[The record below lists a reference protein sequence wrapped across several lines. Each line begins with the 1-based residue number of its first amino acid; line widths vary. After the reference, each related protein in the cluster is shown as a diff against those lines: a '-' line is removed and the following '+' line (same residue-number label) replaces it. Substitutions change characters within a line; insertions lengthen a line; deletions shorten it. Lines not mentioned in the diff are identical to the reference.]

1 MKLKESLPEIK
12 KGITSLIICEGK
24 ITRLGR
30 VRRTIELLLE
40 MGAEVS
46 SLSDQVSTEYPLAQ
60 QILLPQMSVSMS
72 ARISRVFLK
81 IIRRI
86 IPSFRIQLA
95 ITKRINGYTTDILKD
110 HQGWDIVIVEHI
122 DFLPLACELKRKKKT
137 KKIFFDIRDFYPR
150 EFEKYPMFLLLE
162 AKYRKAVFKHLLR
175 ECDEV
180 ATVSYG
186 LVEAL
191 QQEYGTRA
199 RLLRSIPSYEEM
211 SVKQVSEGLI
221 RLVHHGSANS
231 DRLLGEMIDLVKK
244 LDKRFTLDL
253 YLVGDKKDV
262 GKLKMIAGDSK
273 VIRFHDPVPFD
284 QLISTLNQYDAG
296 FFFFVPTTF
305 NIKYGLPNKLFE
317 IIQARLMVITSPL
330 QDIARVVNEHACGL
344 VLPSFDYNEAI
355 PFINAITAEDIMAA
369 KYASDA
375 AARILCFEEEKK
387 VLQTILSN

>member
-1 MKLKESLPEIK
+1 M
-12 KGITSLIICEGK
+12 TSLIICEGK

-40 MGAEVS
+40 MGAEIS
-46 SLSDQVSTEYPLAQ
+46 SLSDQLSTEYPLAQ
-60 QILLPQMSVSMS
+60 QMLLPQMSASMS
-72 ARISRVFLK
+72 ARISRIFLK

-86 IPSFRIQLA
+86 VPSFRIQVA
-95 ITKRINGYTTDILKD
+95 ITKCINGYTTDILNDDK
-110 HQGWDIVIVEHI
+110 GWDIVIVEHI
-122 DFLPLACELKRKKKT
+122 DFLPLACELKRKKKV

-162 AKYRKAVFKHLLR
+162 AKYRRAVFRHLLQ

-191 QQEYGTRA
+191 QQEYGKYA
-199 RLLRSIPSYEEM
+199 HLLRSIPSYEEM
-211 SVKQVSEGLI
+211 PVKQLTGGVI

-231 DRLLGEMIDLVKK
+231 DRLLGEMICLVKN
-244 LDKRFTLDL
+244 LDNRFTLDL
-253 YLVGDKKDV
+253 YLVGDEKDIS
-262 GKLKMIAGDSK
+262 KLKIIAGDSQK
-273 VIRFHDPVPFD
+273 IRFHPPVPFD
-284 QLISTLNQYDAG
+284 QLIGTLNQYDAG

-305 NIKYGLPNKLFE
+305 NIRYGLPNKLFE

-330 QDIARVVNEHACGL
+330 HDIARVVNEHRCGL

-375 AARILCFEEEKK
+375 AARVLCFEEEKK
-387 VLQTILSN
+387 VLQAILSS